1 MDNEIKVEEI
11 LEELDNISGLENVK
25 KVIRERADFLKIIKL
40 REERGLPVTNG
51 ISHHFIFSDG
61 TDEQFRAVAEIV
73 ARLYKEFGLLEKGH
87 VVEVK
92 SSELMGERVGETTV
106 KTRNAIEGALG
117 GIFFVTNAEELYG
130 DVSFNH
136 EVANNLH
143 YMMEMHRGEFFMILA
158 GNGEKL
164 KDMLMYH
171 TALWARIVN
180 QISFSE

>member
-1 MDNEIKVEEI
+1 MEMDSKITEI
-11 LEELDNISGLENVK
+11 LNELNALCGLESVK
-25 KVIRERADFLKIIKL
+25 KTIKEKAKFLHYIKL
-40 REERGLPVTNG
+40 RAERGLPVPNG

-136 EVANNLH
+136 EVADNLH

-171 TALWARIVN
+171 TALGVRIAN